1 LLEVCDETKL
11 DALKLNRSD
20 YLVDNG
26 IANVNAVTL
35 DTTTRVAV
43 DLLDNFFMY
52 RFVIYVET

>member
-1 LLEVCDETKL
+1 M
-11 DALKLNRSD
+11 NRSD

-35 DTTTRVAV
+35 ETTARMAV

-52 RFVIYVET
+52 RFVIYDET